1 MEGTQGQN
9 RGPEIAPQAMAI
21 VQVVA
26 EDGWA
31 ACGSAEDE
39 KGSDLRC
46 SVRQSSE
53 GLLMD
58 CNGGCEG
65 MRKIRVTV

>member
-1 MEGTQGQN
+1 
-9 RGPEIAPQAMAI
+9 MAGLR
-21 VQVVA
+21 V
-26 EDGWA
+26 
-31 ACGSAEDE
+31 CSAEDE